1 MTARARFQQALAW
14 SVVLVVLGGWLW
26 LTDQYRSEV
35 RFGRVGH
42 VLVILWYFHS
52 MLCAVAALAVYRRRF
67 DVLAVLLI
75 GPCLAGLLLGF
86 EEKWSDPDWHVIF
99 SVFSIGMIVGIPV
112 TLAYWIVKRVTGS

>member
-14 SVVLVVLGGWLW
+14 SVALVVLGSWLW

-35 RFGRVGH
+35 RFGRVDH
-42 VLVILWYFHS
+42 VPEILWSLHS
-52 MLCAVAALAVYRRRF
+52 MLCVVAALAVYRRRS

-75 GPCLAGLLLGF
+75 CPCLAGFLLGF

-112 TLAYWIVKRVTGS
+112 TLGYWIVKRVTCS